1 MSACS
6 EKQESEGTG
15 RKKVVLSVRT
25 CAGSRGREMNMKGNI
40 EERKNPIPEEQI
52 VVRICGVKN
61 SGTTTLI
68 VSLLRILTGRGLR
81 AAVLKHDGHDF
92 TCDVPGTDSY
102 RFDQAGAFGT
112 AVLSASQCF
121 IHKRTAGESM
131 RNLIARFPDADVIL
145 IEGMKE
151 EPGPKIEVIR
161 GCISGEPASNPE
173 GRFLIVTDLPAEL
186 FSEPVLG
193 FGDAEKIA
201 DRILETGR
209 MSVTGKKI

>member
-1 MSACS
+1 M
-6 EKQESEGTG
+6 
-15 RKKVVLSVRT
+15 
-25 CAGSRGREMNMKGNI
+25 
-40 EERKNPIPEEQI
+40 
-52 VVRICGVKN
+52 
-61 SGTTTLI
+61 I

-121 IHKRTAGESM
+121 VHKRTAGESM
-131 RNLIARFPDADVIL
+131 EKLLAQFPDADVIL

-173 GRFLIVTDLPAEL
+173 GRFLIVTDLPAES
-186 FSEPVLG
+186 FSEPALS
-193 FGDAEKIA
+193 FGDTEKIA

-209 MSVTGKKI
+209 TSVTGKKI